1 VRRLLLAFVRW
12 LGEAL
17 VRLYYPKR
25 VVEGGERIPAGKPL
39 VFLLNHPNGLLDPI
53 VLRVATGRPAR
64 FLAKSTLF
72 GNPLGRV
79 GMDAFGS
86 IPIYRAKEA
95 GAQAGASRNDESFA
109 RCRAELAAGGA
120 LALFPEGTSHSDPQ
134 LRPLKTG
141 AARIA
146 LSAEAEHDGRLGV
159 ALVPVGLHY
168 ESKATFR
175 STVLLSVGEPIEVAP
190 LLPEYRGDE
199 RASVGALTERID
211 ARLDEVVIQAET
223 RQIVEG
229 IARVARWTSDL
240 APTGEADD
248 PAARHRRAR
257 ELYAAYRRLRAR
269 DPARVEAIVA
279 EARLY
284 RRTLERLGVRDPWA
298 LELTAVRPGAVAAAL
313 ARLVLAA
320 PLAALG
326 AVMGWIPYRFAGWVA
341 RRITGDEDVL
351 GTVKLF
357 AGVVF
362 LGAGWAAEAIAA
374 SFIWGPPW
382 GAPTFLAGVASGYV
396 ALRFEE
402 WLREAAEAARHVS
415 LRAFRFRTAQGLVER
430 RRALAETVA
439 RAFEEA
445 Q

>member
-1 VRRLLLAFVRW
+1 LLVFVRR

-17 VRLYYPKR
+17 VRFYYPKR
-25 VVEGGERIPAGKPL
+25 VVEGAERIPAGKPL
-39 VFLLNHPNGLLDPI
+39 VFLLNHPNGLLDPL

-72 GNPLGRV
+72 GNPLGRL

-86 IPIYRAKEA
+86 IPIYRARESGTA
-95 GAQAGASRNDESFA
+95 DASRNDESFA

-159 ALVPVGLHY
+159 TLVPVGLYY

-175 STVLLSVGEPIEVAP
+175 STVLLSIGEPIDVAP
-190 LLPEYRGDE
+190 LLPEYRRDE
-199 RASVGALTERID
+199 RATVGALTERID

-229 IARVARWTSDL
+229 IARVARWTSEAPDL
-240 APTGEADD
+240 ATANAPDEA
-248 PAARHRRAR
+248 AARHRRAR
-257 ELYAAYRRLRAR
+257 ELYAAYVRLRAR

-279 EARLY
+279 DARLY

-298 LELTAVRPGAVAAAL
+298 LELTAVRPGAVAAAV
-313 ARLVLAA
+313 ARLLLAA

-326 AVMGWIPYRFAGWVA
+326 VVMGWIPYRFAGWIA
-341 RRITGDEDVL
+341 RRVTRDEDVL

-362 LGAGWAAEAIAA
+362 LGAGWAVEATIAGL
-374 SFIWGPPW
+374 FLGPIWA
-382 GAPTFLAGVASGYV
+382 APTFLAGVASGYV

-402 WLREAAEAARHVS
+402 WLREAVEAARHVS